1 MIAALQL
8 VQRRVL
14 TQPELFH
21 SFDISIVDIDQHSA
35 LESAWGDKV
44 PVLLIANA
52 VDDLKRDAAVEVGH
66 AATNGAINN
75 TKTEICHY
83 FLDENALLAS
93 LSTTFQ

>member
-21 SFDISIVDIDQHSA
+21 HFDIEIVDIDQHSA

-44 PVLLIANA
+44 PVLLIADTAN
-52 VDDLKRDAAVEVGH
+52 DLEKDATVEVGN
-66 AATNGAINN
+66 AATNNAINN

-83 FLDENALLAS
+83 FLNENALLAA
-93 LSTTFQ
+93 LSITSQ